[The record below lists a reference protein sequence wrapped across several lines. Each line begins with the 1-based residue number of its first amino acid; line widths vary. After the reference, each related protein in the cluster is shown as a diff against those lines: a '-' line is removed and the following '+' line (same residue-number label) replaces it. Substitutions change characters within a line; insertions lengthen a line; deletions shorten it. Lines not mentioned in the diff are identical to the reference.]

1 VEVYQPPQLTVSFPA
16 DTDWG
21 VDFDLNVETNYAN
34 SSVSA
39 TYIQR
44 YFDGTTQ
51 TIVVNGSPNNS
62 ASIQEDL
69 VQDLGPEIDWTPL
82 GPETIDV
89 TVSIS
94 GTGGIA
100 TQSATIIVNI
110 DRLPDNINIPD
121 NKDEIPSDE
130 VEAPDDDTVVSDPIV
145 ITGIDIPVEIKANLP
160 IQVRFDDDDPN
171 LASSWKD
178 VQQI

>member
-1 VEVYQPPQLTVSFPA
+1 MGF
-16 DTDWG
+16 
-21 VDFDLNVETNYAN
+21 F
-34 SSVSA
+34 
-39 TYIQR
+39 
-44 YFDGTTQ
+44 
-51 TIVVNGSPNNS
+51 
-62 ASIQEDL
+62 
-69 VQDLGPEIDWTPL
+69 
-82 GPETIDV
+82 
-89 TVSIS
+89 IS

-100 TQSATIIVNI
+100 TQSDTITVNI

-145 ITGIDIPVEIKANLP
+145 ITGIDIPVEIKASLP

-171 LASSWKD
+171 LASSWND